1 MRLKSNGQ
9 LLMFYGSAFVV
20 CVIVGGAAFVKG
32 NWAVGVVLFVFAVIM
47 AAILDSR
54 RQTG

>member
-1 MRLKSNGQ
+1 MRPKSNGQ

-20 CVIVGGAAFVKG
+20 CVIVGAAAFVKG
-32 NWAVGVVLFVFAVIM
+32 SWAVGLVLFVFAAIM
-47 AAILDSR
+47 ATILVSR